1 MKVGDSFARDF
12 HLTREIQLGFIELF
26 GDRNP
31 LHVDGDFA
39 RGKGFAS
46 EVMHGN
52 ILGGFLSYFIGECL
66 PIKNVIIHS
75 EKIKFL
81 NPVYR
86 GERLELKAVVRD
98 VFESV
103 AVVELEFQFRNAQ
116 SDTVAKGL
124 VSIGVLP

>member
-1 MKVGDSFARDF
+1 MKAGDSFTREF
-12 HLTREIQLGFIELF
+12 HLTGDVQRGFIELF

-66 PIKNVIIHS
+66 PTRNVIIHS

-81 NPVYR
+81 KPVYR
-86 GERLELKAVVRD
+86 DDKLELEAAVRD

-103 AVVELEFQFRNAQ
+103 GVAEIEFQFRN
-116 SDTVAKGL
+116 SRRDTVAKGL
-124 VSIGVLP
+124 VSIGLLP